1 MVLCWAEL
9 VEQAEV
15 LLLVLFV
22 LAGEKKDTTMLG
34 ENTLTNSNIKQRENN
49 KLNYGWQL
57 MLYVLLL
64 LLLLVLALYWAE

>member
-1 MVLCWAEL
+1 MLPIEY
-9 VEQAEV
+9 
-15 LLLVLFV
+15 V

-34 ENTLTNSNIKQRENN
+34 ENTPTNSNIKQRENN